1 MYRICIL
8 GRLDEKWSD
17 YCGGMTI
24 KHGSNAKGYVTTML
38 AGQLADQSALIG
50 VLNELHDMGCP
61 IISVECVEA

>member
-1 MYRICIL
+1 MLLYDTPEVITSVIR
-8 GRLDEKWSD
+8 
-17 YCGGMTI
+17 
-24 KHGSNAKGYVTTML
+24 NAKGYVTTML